1 MKAAFAAGTAT
12 LLFAALIACGQGA
25 GPGETASSAPRV
37 VAAGG
42 AGPTTSPGA
51 AGGDPAL
58 PSLVPIKI
66 SNPSPAV
73 SILPFYAAIDQG
85 FFQKHGLDASIVL
98 LPGRV
103 SQTALSKGEIDFMN
117 SPSDAIIGATNGLPF
132 KIVYLAW
139 DHAPWTLVGK
149 AEMRSIQDVRG
160 RVVATNRPGSSPY
173 AYLEAGLARA
183 GLSTNDLS
191 LLFTNGT
198 QDNYAALIAGTIDGA
213 VLSPPF
219 DAEAADR
226 GFPELAFFGDLLEIP
241 YIGLAT
247 TEGYLQ
253 EHRKEVI
260 GAIRAL
266 IDAGDWIRAYP
277 DQAAELIVKEIG
289 VSRPVAERSYQR
301 MVPLLS
307 KTGEKGP
314 EGIEQAIAVQATVS
328 GTEIRLDP
336 QSTVDF
342 GPLREARTGR

>member
-1 MKAAFAAGTAT
+1 MKAAFATAMAT
-12 LLFAALIACGQGA
+12 LLFAASIACGPGA
-25 GPGETASSAPRV
+25 SPVEPASSAPR
-37 VAAGG
+37 AASADG
-42 AGPTTSPGA
+42 ARSTTSPGA
-51 AGGDPAL
+51 AGAGL
-58 PSLVPIKI
+58 PPLVPIKI

-73 SILPFYAAIDQG
+73 SILPFYAALDQG
-85 FFQKHGLDASIVL
+85 FFQKHGLDASLVL

-103 SQTALSKGEIDFMN
+103 AQTALSKGEIDFMN

-132 KIVYLAW
+132 KIVYVAW

-149 AEMRSIQDVRG
+149 AEMRNIQDVRG
-160 RVVATNRPGSSPY
+160 KVVATNRPGSSPY
-173 AYLEAGLARA
+173 AYFEAGLARA
-183 GLSTNDLS
+183 GLSTTDLS

-198 QDNYAALIAGTIDGA
+198 QDNFAALIAGTIDGA

-219 DAEAADR
+219 DAEAAER
-226 GFPELAFFGDLLEIP
+226 GFPEVAFFGDLLEIP

-253 EHRKEVI
+253 EHRREVI

-277 DQAAELIVKEIG
+277 DQATELIVKEIG
-289 VSRPVAERSYQR
+289 VSRSVAEHSYQR

-314 EGIEQAIAVQATVS
+314 VGIEQAIAVQAAVS

>member
-1 MKAAFAAGTAT
+1 MKAAVAAAT
-12 LLFAALIACGQGA
+12 AALLLVAMGCSPAAAPGA
-25 GPGETASSAPRV
+25 TAGAAPQ
-37 VAAGG
+37 AA
-42 AGPTTSPGA
+42 AADATRSTTSPA
-51 AGGDPAL
+51 APGTDPAS
-58 PSLVPIKI
+58 PPLVPIKI

-73 SILPFYAAIDQG
+73 SILPFYAAIEQG
-85 FFQKHGLDASIVL
+85 FFRQHGVDASLVL

-103 SQTALSKGEIDFMN
+103 AQTALSKGEVDFMN

-149 AEMRSIQDVRG
+149 AELKSIQDVRG
-160 RVVATNRPGSSPY
+160 KVVAVNRPGSSPY

-183 GLSTNDLS
+183 GLSSNDLS
-191 LLFTNGT
+191 LLFPNGT
-198 QDNYAALIAGTIDGA
+198 QDNYAALIAGTIDAA

-219 DAEAADR
+219 DAEAAER
-226 GFPELAFFGDLLEIP
+226 GFPEVAFFGDLLEIP

-253 EHRKEVI
+253 EHRGQVI

-266 IDAGDWIRAYP
+266 LDAGEWIRAQP
-277 DQAAELIVKEIG
+277 DQATDLIVKEIG
-289 VSRPVAERSYQR
+289 VSRSIAERSYQR

-314 EGIEQAIAVQATVS
+314 EGIEQAIAVQAAVS

-336 QSTVDF
+336 LSLVDF
-342 GPLREARTGR
+342 GPLREARKAR